1 MLGKDGSL
9 VERMYTALARLAA
22 VALVC
27 GFSVVMMLALNS
39 GQLYPAG
46 FYSSGAGRFFDTVQ
60 FAIPL
65 YLTTTISF
73 LIDGTAFLGIVVA
86 WADRRRTWAIALLAV
101 MLILLAFPVALNVSE
116 MGGLFAR
123 HPRIAQLIGGHATL
137 LIYLMSL
144 VPVALALVMAYQ
156 RHGGRAAFRREADVE
171 LEITRSRL

>member
-1 MLGKDGSL
+1 M
-9 VERMYTALARLAA
+9 ERIYAALSRLST

-27 GFSVVMMLALNS
+27 GLSIVMTLALNS

-46 FYSSGAGRFFDTVQ
+46 FYSSGAGRFLDIAQ
-60 FAIPL
+60 FAMPQ

-86 WADRRRTWAIALLAV
+86 WADRRRTWAITLLAV
-101 MLILLAFPVALNVSE
+101 ALIVLTFPVALNVAE
-116 MGGLFAR
+116 MGGLLAR

-156 RHGGRAAFRREADVE
+156 RHGGRTAFRREADAE